1 MIKPA
6 NISKKAHNVKV
17 LFLFLL
23 CLTLISCE
31 TNNPNKPFDG
41 QVAKV
46 KELNNWM
53 CNNLGLEVDAIKKDT
68 QMFEDYS
75 SPEYFTLKYKEF
87 KVQVVGFWNGM
98 SKMMW
103 NSREIKSELVPAYEV
118 EKYLTA
124 TKDEVPEIEKL
135 SCQNE
140 VKDWHDAVN
149 QRLREGPYQT
159 TLTEKIHDFF
169 QTLFNQ
175 IEDILNLGLASI
187 FALFGTWV
195 SYKGFKSFVATKS
208 IFDLVISII
217 FSGAFGLIAILI
229 KFAFNVKSIGN
240 LTIWWTSSL
249 AFIFI
254 SLAIAVVKSIQP

>member
-1 MIKPA
+1 M
-6 NISKKAHNVKV
+6 KV

-23 CLTLISCE
+23 CLTLIGCE
-31 TNNPNKPFDG
+31 TNNQKKPFDG
-41 QVAKV
+41 QVEKV

-53 CNNLGLEVDAIKKDT
+53 CNNLELEVGAIKKDT

-75 SPEYFTLKYKEF
+75 SSDYFTLKYKDL

-98 SKMMW
+98 SKIVW
-103 NSREIKSELVPAYEV
+103 NSRAIETELVPAYEK

-140 VKDWHDAVN
+140 VKDWHDAVS

-159 TLTEKIHDFF
+159 NLTDKIHDFS
-169 QTLFNQ
+169 QLLFNQ
-175 IEDILNLGLASI
+175 IEKIFYLGLASI
-187 FALFGTWV
+187 FAFFGTWV
-195 SYKGFKSFVATKS
+195 SYKGFKSFIATKS

-240 LTIWWTSSL
+240 FTIWWTSSL
-249 AFIFI
+249 AFIFM
-254 SLAIAVVKSIQP
+254 SLLIAVVKSNQT